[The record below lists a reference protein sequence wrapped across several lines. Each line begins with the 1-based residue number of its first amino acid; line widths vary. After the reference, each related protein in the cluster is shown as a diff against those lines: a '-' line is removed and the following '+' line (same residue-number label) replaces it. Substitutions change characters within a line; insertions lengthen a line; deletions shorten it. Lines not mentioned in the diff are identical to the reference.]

1 MKSIIEDG
9 VIIANG
15 LSLGYGCVI
24 GCPPEHKEYFKKL
37 GYKGN
42 VVIGANVVI
51 NNLVTIDSGIE
62 TPTTIGHNSFIM
74 SHCHIG
80 HDAILHENVTLSP
93 GAVIGGHA
101 EIGKNATIGIN
112 ASVHQR
118 VKIPEGCMIGMG
130 TIITKGAKMIPYRI
144 YVDKGRDLGDNEVLI
159 KKLGLSP
166 TAIEV
171 ARDIW
176 EQQNK

>member
-1 MKSIIEDG
+1 MKPEK
-9 VIIANG
+9 VIINTDTG
-15 LSLGYGCVI
+15 KNTSVGQYTVI
-24 GCPPEHKEYFKKL
+24 GGAPEHRNHYYSEDFK
-37 GYKGN
+37 GVTIGDN
-42 VVIGANVVI
+42 VMI

-62 TPTTIGHNSFIM
+62 RPTQIGNGCFIM

-101 EIGKNATIGIN
+101 EIGKNVTIGIN

-130 TIITKGAKMIPYRI
+130 AIITKSAKMIPYRI

-159 KKLGLSP
+159 EKLGLTESQVL
-166 TAIEV
+166 AS
-171 ARDIW
+171 RLIW

>member
-1 MKSIIEDG
+1 MKSIVEDG
-9 VIIANG
+9 AIIGNG

-24 GCPPEHKEYFKKL
+24 GCPPEHKNYFKKL

-42 VVIGANVVI
+42 VLIGANVVI

-101 EIGKNATIGIN
+101 EIGKNVTIGIN

-130 TIITKGAKMIPYRI
+130 AIITKGAKLLPYRK
-144 YVDKGRDLGDNEVLI
+144 YVGVGRDIGDNVKEIERDGLTPEDLI
-159 KKLGLSP
+159 IVRLNWVK
-166 TAIEV
+166 EN
-171 ARDIW
+171 
-176 EQQNK
+176 Q

>member
-9 VIIANG
+9 VIIGNG
-15 LSLGYGCVI
+15 LTLGYGCVI
-24 GCPPEHKEYFKKL
+24 GCPPEHKNYFKKL

-42 VVIGANVVI
+42 VLIGANVVI

-101 EIGKNATIGIN
+101 EIAKNVTIGIN

-118 VKIPEGCMIGMG
+118 VKVPEGCMIGMG
-130 TIITKGAKMIPYRI
+130 AIITKSAKMIPYRI
-144 YVDKGRDLGDNEVLI
+144 YVDKGRDLGDNEKAI
-159 KKLGLSP
+159 KAAGF
-166 TAIEV
+166 AIGELYEI
-171 ARDIW
+171 RLNW
-176 EQQNK
+176 EKENK